1 MSNQN
6 EKIIKR
12 LDAII
17 GLLLDLIKRKDRKLS
32 ERDKIEALYRRDF
45 GVGEIGV
52 ILGKDSTKISK
63 QLYFVKK
70 KRKKGKENE

>member
-1 MSNQN
+1 MTNQD

-12 LDAII
+12 LDAVI
-17 GLLLDLIKRKDRKLS
+17 GLLLNLIKRKNRELS
-32 ERDKIEALYRRDF
+32 DRDKIDALYRRGFD
-45 GVGEIGV
+45 VGEIGV

-70 KRKKGKENE
+70 KGGKR